1 MKVILLLLTVSTVLF
16 LHSCESEYAIQL
28 NKAKELIRQEQKIL
42 HSVTDGTVDETIR
55 RRALVSLRED
65 IAFHAHLSGN
75 EEVFTQELEGYRMQL
90 QHSAPAEK
98 MLISKYP

>member
-1 MKVILLLLTVSTVLF
+1 MKVIVLLLTVSTVFF
-16 LHSCESEYAIQL
+16 LHSCESEYSLQL
-28 NKAKELIRQEQKIL
+28 SKAKELVRQEQKIL
-42 HSVTDGTVDETIR
+42 HSVTDGTAEESVR

-75 EEVFTQELEGYRMQL
+75 EEVFTQELNGYRSQL
-90 QHSAPAEK
+90 SDVEPHQP